1 LANEEGAMDAEELM
15 YGFLAFALIFVVPSI
30 PGVLLWIFLQP
41 INFWQKLAWFVVS
54 AIIYMF
60 LMRVI
65 VEKVV

>member
-1 LANEEGAMDAEELM
+1 MDAEELM

-30 PGVLLWIFLQP
+30 PGVLLWFFLQP
-41 INFWQKLAWFVVS
+41 ITFWQKLAWFVVS